1 MPKNKQGTTLTTELV
16 GIKNLKTTGN
26 YRLEFDVYE
35 IDTSKVKELIDKP
48 SKETPA
54 FAKAKRG
61 IIPKA
66 TYGLIACSILINKE
80 KSFSFFL

>member
-1 MPKNKQGTTLTTELV
+1 MNTPNCLPRNSPSTIPRGTLSNNEA
-16 GIKNLKTTGN
+16 N
-26 YRLEFDVYE
+26 
-35 IDTSKVKELIDKP
+35 DKP

-54 FAKAKRG
+54 FAKANSG